1 MDGQPGHE
9 NPLMSLNSG
18 GSVNEFPY
26 DYVDDTN
33 PVLLTPTGRNRNQ
46 PSLQSLSQWIDCPK
60 TPHSYVEFL
69 TENLEKVPTADVL
82 ESIGS
87 PIGGIHTVD
96 GVSEIQRE
104 LLHSNE
110 GKAFSSGPD
119 GYSLE
124 SEQWNLKLS
133 AYPTEINNH
142 EASASERFLRQHDRI
157 PMSRISSSEYEFHAQ
172 LCVFQQNHASWMQ
185 KPKAE
190 DGNVYHL
197 QSKETISAPS
207 FQSQPLYHAPKSRAA
222 AIDRQRRLRIDE
234 SIKALQELLPSSS
247 ERGLGNALD
256 DIIDYVKFLQL
267 QVKELS
273 RSRLGGEPTSNPF
286 VFFEGYG
293 HYVLHEQMINEP
305 LEEMMAKLLE
315 INPSAATQLL
325 ESRGLYM
332 MPRALVDD
340 FCTESH
346 R

>member
-9 NPLMSLNSG
+9 NPLMSLNSD

-33 PVLLTPTGRNRNQ
+33 PVLLTPRGRNTNQ

-69 TENLEKVPTADVL
+69 TENLEKLPTADVL

-87 PIGGIHTVD
+87 PIGGIHAVD

-104 LLHSNE
+104 LLHGNE

-124 SEQWNLKLS
+124 AGQWNLKLS

-142 EASASERFLRQHDRI
+142 EASASERFL
-157 PMSRISSSEYEFHAQ
+157 SRNSSSEYEFHA
-172 LCVFQQNHASWMQ
+172 QQNHASWMQ
-185 KPKAE
+185 KPEAE
-190 DGNVYHL
+190 DCNVSHL

-207 FQSQPLYHAPKSRAA
+207 FQSQPQYHAPKSRAA

-267 QVKELS
+267 QVKVS
-273 RSRLGGEPTSNPF
+273 PII
-286 VFFEGYG
+286 V
-293 HYVLHEQMINEP
+293 V
-305 LEEMMAKLLE
+305 
-315 INPSAATQLL
+315 
-325 ESRGLYM
+325 
-332 MPRALVDD
+332 
-340 FCTESH
+340 
-346 R
+346 

>member
-9 NPLMSLNSG
+9 NPLMSLNSD

-33 PVLLTPTGRNRNQ
+33 PVLLTPRGRNTNQ

-69 TENLEKVPTADVL
+69 TENLEKLPTADVL

-87 PIGGIHTVD
+87 PIGGIHAVD

-104 LLHSNE
+104 LLHGNE

-124 SEQWNLKLS
+124 AGQWNLKLS

-142 EASASERFLRQHDRI
+142 EASASERFL
-157 PMSRISSSEYEFHAQ
+157 SRNSSSEYEFHA
-172 LCVFQQNHASWMQ
+172 QQNHASWMQ
-185 KPKAE
+185 KPEAE
-190 DGNVYHL
+190 DCNVSHL

-267 QVKELS
+267 QVK
-273 RSRLGGEPTSNPF
+273 
-286 VFFEGYG
+286 GYG

>member
-9 NPLMSLNSG
+9 NPLMSLNSD

-33 PVLLTPTGRNRNQ
+33 PVLLTPRGRNTNQ

-69 TENLEKVPTADVL
+69 TENLEKLPTADVL

-87 PIGGIHTVD
+87 PIGGIHAVD

-104 LLHSNE
+104 LLHGNE

-124 SEQWNLKLS
+124 AGQWNLKLS

-142 EASASERFLRQHDRI
+142 EASASERFL
-157 PMSRISSSEYEFHAQ
+157 SRNSSSEYEFHA
-172 LCVFQQNHASWMQ
+172 QQNHASWMQ
-185 KPKAE
+185 KPEAE
-190 DGNVYHL
+190 DCNVSHL

-267 QVKELS
+267 QVK
-273 RSRLGGEPTSNPF
+273 
-286 VFFEGYG
+286 GYG

-340 FCTESH
+340 FCTESY

>member
-9 NPLMSLNSG
+9 NPLMSLNSD

-33 PVLLTPTGRNRNQ
+33 PVLLTPRGRNTNQ

-69 TENLEKVPTADVL
+69 TENLEKLPTADVL

-87 PIGGIHTVD
+87 PIGGIHAVD

-104 LLHSNE
+104 LLHGNE

-124 SEQWNLKLS
+124 AGQWNLKLS

-142 EASASERFLRQHDRI
+142 EASASERFL
-157 PMSRISSSEYEFHAQ
+157 SRNSSSEYEFHA
-172 LCVFQQNHASWMQ
+172 QQNHASWMQ
-185 KPKAE
+185 KPEAE
-190 DGNVYHL
+190 DCNVSHL

-286 VFFEGYG
+286 VFF
-293 HYVLHEQMINEP
+293 
-305 LEEMMAKLLE
+305 
-315 INPSAATQLL
+315 
-325 ESRGLYM
+325 
-332 MPRALVDD
+332 
-340 FCTESH
+340 
-346 R
+346 